1 MYSVVSKRSKI
12 EQLLTEI
19 SATETLLIEQ
29 LKAGV
34 PIAPGLLTARIKGQ
48 KLVVELA

>member
-12 EQLLTEI
+12 EQLQDEI
-19 SATETLLIEQ
+19 RATETLLIEQ
-29 LKAGV
+29 LRAGV
-34 PIAPGLLTARIKGQ
+34 PIAAGLLTARIKGQ